1 MHFITHIGHVD
12 VNGTRAGERDTHWSH
27 WTTVRNVDYCGLMMR
42 GQQELEATSTYCH
55 PSVRSCRMPAIW
67 IWVISWM
74 GNCSCS
80 ESEWPFFVF
89 DDQIQSS
96 PPRNYISINL
106 IYLTSLDMVRR
117 LAGWAPPLFNK
128 GGPCVWTEL
137 NPEARWSLWYFH
149 LPVALCIKTNYRRME
164 RGNEKWD
171 L

>member
-1 MHFITHIGHVD
+1 MALERERETHIEAIERRTGMWIAVDWWWGGSRSWRRLQLTATRVCDLVECRQFEFEWSVEWETAHVLNPSD
-12 VNGTRAGERDTHWSH
+12 RFSFLFQRTR
-27 WTTVRNVDYCGLMMR
+27 
-42 GQQELEATSTYCH
+42 
-55 PSVRSCRMPAIW
+55 
-67 IWVISWM
+67 
-74 GNCSCS
+74 
-80 ESEWPFFVF
+80 
-89 DDQIQSS
+89 SS
-96 PPRNYISINL
+96 PVHQGITFQLTWFISP
-106 IYLTSLDMVRR
+106 LDMVRR